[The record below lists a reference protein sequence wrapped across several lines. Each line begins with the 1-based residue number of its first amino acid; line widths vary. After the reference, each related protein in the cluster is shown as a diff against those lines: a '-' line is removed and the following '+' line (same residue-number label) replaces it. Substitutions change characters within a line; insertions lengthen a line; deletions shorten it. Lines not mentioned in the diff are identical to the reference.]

1 MDAINTVVAPLEK
14 ANQAQDDRLSV
25 LYGVKAGTEIND
37 IVRQQRQHWGQ
48 LRHGWFDRR

>member
-1 MDAINTVVAPLEK
+1 MDAINTVVASLEK

-37 IVRQQRQHWGQ
+37 IVRQHWGQ